1 HALAIALNREAE
13 QAADPNTT
21 LARRIAARESARTST
36 STSSSQQDQY
46 FPTTRLLSRT
56 TISVAEPDPPADLR
70 RLATTRE
77 AERQLHYRD
86 WHRLGLLDPS
96 TSVAG
101 ADSAGIS
108 PGRFT
113 PHLAYARR
121 RSSAATN
128 RAFPLS
134 SDNNDGQ
141 EDDADILSMDAAQR
155 LRRRMAAL
163 DALESVSADSQL
175 ERDREHDPSA
185 PLPSVSSSIRNIDQ
199 HMARIRMLGRGVD
212 WEDGRDDPNG
222 ERITGDNGTLSTPA
236 SRSRYWNALSNVATE
251 NLLALAAERTNRAPL
266 HPPGLASPTPQ
277 PTLTTTKPNP
287 IDPLPSPL
295 GTMLL
300 PTPKQRFK
308 AAFHS
313 S

>member
-1 HALAIALNREAE
+1 
-13 QAADPNTT
+13 
-21 LARRIAARESARTST
+21 
-36 STSSSQQDQY
+36 
-46 FPTTRLLSRT
+46 
-56 TISVAEPDPPADLR
+56 
-70 RLATTRE
+70 
-77 AERQLHYRD
+77 
-86 WHRLGLLDPS
+86 
-96 TSVAG
+96 
-101 ADSAGIS
+101 
-108 PGRFT
+108 
-113 PHLAYARR
+113 
-121 RSSAATN
+121 
-128 RAFPLS
+128 
-134 SDNNDGQ
+134 
-141 EDDADILSMDAAQR
+141 MDAAQR

-175 ERDREHDPSA
+175 DRDREHDPSA

-251 NLLALAAERTNRAPL
+251 NLLALAAEMLALLTRIQSSTAERTNRAPL

-277 PTLTTTKPNP
+277 PVSTTTKSSP